1 MSPSDALAIAFDCLA
16 AGAADR
22 RSAFHTPTLA
32 TRALDGAPSLRTVV
46 LRRFDPAARVLSL
59 HTDRRSPK
67 AAEIA
72 AEPRVALHGYDA
84 GRQVQLRL
92 AGTARL
98 HVDGPLVDA
107 AWAAS
112 RPTSR
117 ATYATAQAPGLP
129 VAVPPAAPQDTE
141 AGRENFAVVTL
152 RVDTLDWLLL
162 AIEGHRRAR
171 FAWDS
176 AGVLQA
182 AWVAP

>member
-1 MSPSDALAIAFDCLA
+1 MTPSDALAIAFDCLA

-46 LRRFDPAARVLSL
+46 LRRFDRAARVVSL

-92 AGTARL
+92 AGAARL
-98 HVDGPLVDA
+98 HVDGALVEA

-112 RPTSR
+112 RATSR
-117 ATYATAQAPGLP
+117 ATYATAQGPGAPVP
-129 VAVPPAAPQDTE
+129 APPPAPRDTE
-141 AGRENFAVVTL
+141 AGRAHFAVVTL
-152 RVDTLDWLLL
+152 RIDALDWLQL
-162 AIEGHRRAR
+162 AAEGHRRAR
-171 FAWDS
+171 FAWDP
-176 AGVLQA
+176 AGVLSA
-182 AWVAP
+182 GWVAP